1 MSGLVLVFVD
11 FFFESIE
18 IELVFDEI
26 FVNFAEEDMVFE
38 SAEPLNP
45 SDVDVL
51 AELRFLAHFKLLI
64 I

>member
-1 MSGLVLVFVD
+1 MMGLVLVFVD

-26 FVNFAEEDMVFE
+26 FINFTEEDMILK
-38 SAEPLNP
+38 ATEPLNP
-45 SDVDVL
+45 SNIDVFT
-51 AELRFLAHFKLLI
+51 ELRFLAHFKLLI